1 MIGYV
6 ERKISSAI
14 LKAANLYPVITVTGP
29 RQSGK
34 TTLVRH
40 LFEHLPYYSLENP
53 DIRDLAE
60 TDPKGF
66 LSESVMRKG
75 MVLDEVQRCPQ
86 LLSYIQGM
94 VDDNLDIKFVLTG
107 SSNFSVMKSVTQSLS
122 GRTAVFELMPFSL
135 GEVMSQMEGMT
146 LDKLM
151 FNGLYPAVW
160 SKGQEPELM
169 YPNYVKTYLER
180 DVRDLLAV
188 KDLNAFRKFIRLCAA
203 RIGSVFN
210 ASELSSEIGV
220 SVNTIKSWLSVL
232 EASYIIILLQPFYE
246 NTRKRLTKSPKLY
259 FVDTG
264 LACYLLDIESVRQ
277 LQRDK
282 MRGHLFEN
290 LIVTEALKQRL
301 NRGKSGN
308 MCFYRD
314 SNGNEVD
321 LITRSEGRLKLYEVK
336 SSETFHPEFEKGIKS
351 FCKEFPDRVEEG
363 TVIYAG
369 ATENVTRDI
378 RLINYNTFAL
388 KE

>member
-6 ERKISSAI
+6 ERKISPAI

-66 LSESVMRKG
+66 LNESVMRKG

-369 ATENVTRDI
+369 STENVTRDI

-388 KE
+388 TE